1 MHFPPARTTTHYKTL
16 HQTKPGQIVPNKPHK
31 MHFPPD
37 QAKCISHQI
46 KQNTFPTRSSKMHF
60 PPDQAKYISHQ
71 IKQNAFPTRSSKMHF
86 PPDQTK
92 CISHLPGL
100 LHLLGHEATAVQLTL
115 SHVPSPEDTI
125 FVSFSCN
132 CFCTSKIIFTFLQA
146 LQAGRT

>member
-1 MHFPPARTTTHYKTL
+1 
-16 HQTKPGQIVPNKPHK
+16 
-31 MHFPPD
+31 
-37 QAKCISHQI
+37 
-46 KQNTFPTRSSKMHF
+46 
-60 PPDQAKYISHQ
+60 
-71 IKQNAFPTRSSKMHF
+71 MHF

-146 LQAGRT
+146 LQAGQGIPTGQPGHLLVKTETGQYQVNKSLADFENGWAQE